1 MSETEDASDVRGT
14 REAPRRW
21 TRRRVVTL
29 CGAVVAALVVAVLL
43 VVFWA
48 RPGSSGP
55 ADPVAV
61 TVPVALTRAQVPPD
75 TRIGVIV
82 TLGQGH
88 SEGAEWATAGNGAVV
103 ARERLMRGGSEIEL
117 IVEDDRGTA
126 AGSAEATRALIE
138 REVSGIVVVS
148 SGDHTSAGLAVA
160 EQAGVPVVLPY
171 AAVPEAA
178 VPDASV
184 PVGDRQGGV
193 WSLAPTEE
201 ALAEQFNSALATADQ
216 VLLLDTGPGIP
227 AAVRRDDTLRVEDG
241 DLDALAALAAER
253 TGADASAHGAY
264 SGSEES
270 ATRKAENAEKT
281 EDAERTEGVEETDG
295 VENTEDNDG
304 ASTREAAG
312 EPVRADA
319 IVISGRPHAQAR
331 LVAALQERSVSVPI
345 LLAPTAVSPGFEVE
359 LAARGG
365 VVSERLATVGAG
377 ARDASALGSDSQSR
391 AMSAYLQ
398 ALRQLA
404 DDPEALDLTGEQP
417 FGDVAAWADA
427 RSHDAVLALALAAD
441 RAGSAARVAD
451 ALPGLTLGAPDGIA
465 AGVLDFGTPD
475 ADGAEVCVLYATGQS
490 LGLRPPPAE
499 GARISW
505 FAGPE
510 SSGGG

>member
-1 MSETEDASDVRGT
+1 MSDTEDASDVRGT
-14 REAPRRW
+14 REAPRWW
-21 TRRRVVTL
+21 TSRRVVTL
-29 CGAVVAALVVAVLL
+29 WGAIVAALVVAVLL
-43 VVFWA
+43 VVFWV
-48 RPGSSGP
+48 RPENSGP
-55 ADPVAV
+55 TDPVAV

-88 SEGAEWATAGNGAVV
+88 SEGAEWATAANGAVV

-117 IVEDDRGTA
+117 IVEDDRGTE

-171 AAVPEAA
+171 AAVPA
-178 VPDASV
+178 ASV
-184 PVGDRQGGV
+184 PAGERQGGV

-201 ALAEQFNSALATADQ
+201 ALAEQFNSALAAADQ

-241 DLDALAALAAER
+241 DLEALAALAAER

-270 ATRKAENAEKT
+270 AARKAENAEKT
-281 EDAERTEGVEETDG
+281 EDAESTEG
-295 VENTEDNDG
+295 VENTEDTD

-331 LVAALQERSVSVPI
+331 LVAALQERNVSVPI

-365 VVSERLATVGAG
+365 VASELLATVGTG
-377 ARDASALGSDSQSR
+377 VRDASALGSDAQSR

-441 RAGSAARVAD
+441 RAGSAAPARLAD

-465 AGVLDFGTPD
+465 AGALNFGTPD
-475 ADGAEVCVLYATGQS
+475 AGGAEVCVLYATGQS
-490 LGLRPPPAE
+490 LGLRQPSAE
-499 GARISW
+499 GTRISW

-510 SSGGG
+510 SSGGER